1 VNPLI
6 PAFSNSDYIHIVPQL
21 RKKSAIEFFCR
32 GKAKGLENCTEVI
45 DGSIVYK
52 KMIKK
57 VAGDYRCM
65 ISL

>member
-1 VNPLI
+1 M
-6 PAFSNSDYIHIVPQL
+6 L
-21 RKKSAIEFFCR
+21 RKKSAVEFFCR

-52 KMIKK
+52 KMIKE
-57 VAGDYRCM
+57 VAGDYRYM

>member
-1 VNPLI
+1 M
-6 PAFSNSDYIHIVPQL
+6 L
-21 RKKSAIEFFCR
+21 RKKSAVKFFCR

-52 KMIKK
+52 KIIKE
-57 VAGDYRCM
+57 VAGDYRYM